1 MVLSYILEKIPVV
14 TEDPFYNIDHSLKF
28 QNSISKHWHEIL
40 LHLRFILLSTIVW
53 SNILH
58 NNGSTVHKL
67 SRSTRVNFDVHV
79 TSMVQCFVSFALMV
93 PHLNN
98 PHWVNRL
105 NDPANSLLGSTD
117 FGGLVC
123 ALTVGYF
130 LGSLRALSTFL
141 CLSWVLFH
149 GFAAMYAFAT
159 GFVPYCQPWAGPF

>member
-1 MVLSYILEKIPVV
+1 MFYFIIQQLSGPI
-14 TEDPFYNIDHSLKF
+14 F
-28 QNSISKHWHEIL
+28 SIIMGP
-40 LHLRFILLSTIVW
+40 RYT
-53 SNILH
+53 
-58 NNGSTVHKL
+58 KL
-67 SRSTRVNFDVHV
+67 SKSTRVNFDVHV

-130 LGSLRALSTFL
+130 IWDLYVCAKYFSLFGVGFYFTDLLQCTL
-141 CLSWVLFH
+141 LQQGLFH
-149 GFAAMYAFAT
+149 IVNHGLDHFNL
-159 GFVPYCQPWAGPF
+159 

>member
-14 TEDPFYNIDHSLKF
+14 TEDPFLQYRPFPEVPKTLF
-28 QNSISKHWHEIL
+28 QKHWHEIFASFMFY
-40 LHLRFILLSTIVW
+40 FIIQQLSGPIFSIIMGPRYT
-53 SNILH
+53 
-58 NNGSTVHKL
+58 KL

-123 ALTVGYF
+123 AL
-130 LGSLRALSTFL
+130 STFL
-141 CLSWVLFH
+141 CLELGFYFTDLLQCTLLQQGLFH
-149 GFAAMYAFAT
+149 IVNHGLDHF
-159 GFVPYCQPWAGPF
+159 